1 MPVLVAGGGGGALA
15 TGRHVRY
22 ANQPSMG
29 NLFIS
34 LLAAVGVTVSSF
46 GDDGTQPLPGILA

>member
-1 MPVLVAGGGGGALA
+1 MRA
-15 TGRHVRY
+15 
-22 ANQPSMG
+22 MG
-29 NLFIS
+29 DLFIS